1 MAISEH
7 IKDREQAKFQEIAGQ
22 TTVRGSSPL
31 MISRIDKVG
40 NTTYVGEAAVGSL
53 PSQAVW
59 RISRIVSAGNATTVF
74 YASSGLFDQIWD
86 NRAGLIYG

>member
-1 MAISEH
+1 MTMPSSFR
-7 IKDREQAKFQEIAGQ
+7 DRDQDKFQEVGGQ
-22 TTVRGSSPL
+22 TTVKSSSPL
-31 MISRIDKVG
+31 LISRIDKVV

-59 RISRIVSAGNATTVF
+59 RISRIVSAGNLTISL
-74 YASSGLFDQIWD
+74 YADSGLFNQVWD

>member
-1 MAISEH
+1 MTMPGSFR
-7 IKDREQAKFQEIAGQ
+7 DREQAKFQEVAGQ
-22 TTVRGSSPL
+22 TTVRSSSVL
-31 MISRIDKVG
+31 MISRIDKIG

-59 RISRIVSAGNATTVF
+59 RISKIVSAGNLTTSL

-86 NRAGLIYG
+86 DRAGLVYG